1 MNNGPIMSLNKLKY
15 AKIRGGFSKN
25 KSKGI
30 IQTRMADEFR
40 RRLSNFAMDK
50 NVRSFGDNSKFL

>member
-1 MNNGPIMSLNKLKY
+1 MSLNKLKY
-15 AKIRGGFSKN
+15 AKIKGGFSKN

-50 NVRSFGDNSKFL
+50 NVRSFGDNSKSL